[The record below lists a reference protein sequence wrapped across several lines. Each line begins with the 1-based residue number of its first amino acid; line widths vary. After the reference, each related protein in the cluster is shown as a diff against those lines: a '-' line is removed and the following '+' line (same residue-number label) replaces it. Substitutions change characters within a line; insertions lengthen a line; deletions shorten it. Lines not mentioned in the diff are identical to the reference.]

1 MRCLTAWRGSGAV
14 ALLGCTRES
23 DFTIDYYRKV
33 HGPGITLIGAHTLA
47 RPARDSSSG
56 WWTEWDD
63 EEAVIRLMRN
73 GRMNLADMVERT
85 EKVDD
90 APEVYARLANEK
102 SFPITQFNWEKE

>member
-1 MRCLTAWRGSGAV
+1 M
-14 ALLGCTRES
+14 
-23 DFTIDYYRKV
+23 
-33 HGPGITLIGAHTLA
+33 
-47 RPARDSSSG
+47 
-56 WWTEWDD
+56 
-63 EEAVIRLMRN
+63 MRN